1 MSYNS
6 LFLSCIVCVLCL
18 RALSAIDWPI
28 REVHLSTSEAH
39 SVCKQAV
46 WLIIRPVQFTLWW
59 SNFSSLKNIQD
70 SHTGTSP
77 LSWGSVPLCS
87 AVSHEV
93 SMATRQDMEWHEYNG
108 DLWNCY
114 YNQTKQNKTKQ
125 TNTNMPSSLIA
136 RIEWT
141 IFCYSFELGIDEFT
155 EKFQCGCQEHQMS
168 LFLEILITKHQNV
181 KAAKFR

>member
-6 LFLSCIVCVLCL
+6 LFCHVLVCVLCL

-87 AVSHEV
+87 AVSHEI

-114 YNQTKQNKTKQ
+114 YNQTKQNKTNQYKHAQ
-125 TNTNMPSSLIA
+125 LAYCKNRVNYILLFIWARNRWVHSKKFSVDVKNTK
-136 RIEWT
+136 
-141 IFCYSFELGIDEFT
+141 CHY
-155 EKFQCGCQEHQMS
+155 
-168 LFLEILITKHQNV
+168 FLR
-181 KAAKFR
+181 F